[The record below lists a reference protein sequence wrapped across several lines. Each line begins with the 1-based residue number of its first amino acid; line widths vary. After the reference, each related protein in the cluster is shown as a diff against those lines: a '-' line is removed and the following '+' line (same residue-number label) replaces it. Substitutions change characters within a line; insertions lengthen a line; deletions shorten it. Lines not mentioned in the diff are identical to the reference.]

1 MNFTILSLSNLS
13 YNDWRRGKANMAAL
27 GKIDEFV
34 PSTGD
39 WTQYIERMN
48 QSFIANDIC
57 EEPKKKAILLTSK
70 AVSNYGKI

>member
-1 MNFTILSLSNLS
+1 
-13 YNDWRRGKANMAAL
+13 MAAL